1 MSAGHVLCKLRHLE
15 LGLLPLRTEG
25 GGNWPTCALPDQRW
39 GDEYAGDAG
48 WAMGYCRHPGCG
60 ETLAKQSEK
69 RIDDVNVSM

>member
-1 MSAGHVLCKLRHLE
+1 MFSASSGTGAGLVALEDRGWGKLAHVCVTRPE
-15 LGLLPLRTEG
+15 VGR
-25 GGNWPTCALPDQRW
+25 Q
-39 GDEYAGDAG
+39 EYSGDAG